1 MMNDNTALSPRQ
13 RLDNSRQAIVRQMGH
28 DTATAVGHGGSNDEI
43 DASAST
49 WSLVKQTATSW
60 WHGHPASL
68 ALDFAQP
75 RMQRFAQEQPVK
87 LLAISAGILGLMET
101 LSGPV
106 IAMILFIMPVIAIYR
121 VEALA
126 RFRQGWVNG
135 FILLTGSLAVS
146 ALVFSLLK

>member
-28 DTATAVGHGGSNDEI
+28 DTATAVEHGGSPDEI

-49 WSLVKQTATSW
+49 WSLVKQTAMSW
-60 WHGHPASL
+60 WQTHPASL

-87 LLAISAGILGLMET
+87 LLAISAGLGAAAMFLRPWRLISLTGLVFAALKSSEVAG
-101 LSGPV
+101 LASSLLASGT
-106 IAMILFIMPVIAIYR
+106 R
-121 VEALA
+121 ND
-126 RFRQGWVNG
+126 RFR
-135 FILLTGSLAVS
+135 
-146 ALVFSLLK
+146 

>member
-1 MMNDNTALSPRQ
+1 MMNDNTTLSPRE

-28 DTATAVGHGGSNDEI
+28 DTATTVEHGGSDTEI

-75 RMQRFAQEQPVK
+75 RMQRFAQEQPLK
-87 LLAISAGILGLMET
+87 LLAIAAGIGAATVFLRPWRLISLTGLVFAALKSSEVAG
-101 LSGPV
+101 LASSLLASGT
-106 IAMILFIMPVIAIYR
+106 R
-121 VEALA
+121 ND
-126 RFRQGWVNG
+126 RFR
-135 FILLTGSLAVS
+135 
-146 ALVFSLLK
+146 

>member
-1 MMNDNTALSPRQ
+1 MMNDNTALSPRE

-28 DTATAVGHGGSNDEI
+28 DTATTVEHGGSDTEI

-75 RMQRFAQEQPVK
+75 RMQRFAQEQPLK
-87 LLAISAGILGLMET
+87 LLAIAAGIGAATVFLRPWRLISLTGLVFAALKSSEVAG
-101 LSGPV
+101 LASSLLASGT
-106 IAMILFIMPVIAIYR
+106 R
-121 VEALA
+121 ND
-126 RFRQGWVNG
+126 RFR
-135 FILLTGSLAVS
+135 
-146 ALVFSLLK
+146 

>member
-1 MMNDNTALSPRQ
+1 MNDNTALSPRE

-28 DTATAVGHGGSNDEI
+28 DTATTVEHGGSDTEI

-75 RMQRFAQEQPVK
+75 RMQRFAQEQPLK
-87 LLAISAGILGLMET
+87 LLAIAAGIGAATVFLRPWRLISLTGLVFAALKSSEVAG
-101 LSGPV
+101 LASSLLASGT
-106 IAMILFIMPVIAIYR
+106 R
-121 VEALA
+121 ND
-126 RFRQGWVNG
+126 RFR
-135 FILLTGSLAVS
+135 
-146 ALVFSLLK
+146 

>member
-1 MMNDNTALSPRQ
+1 MMNDNTALSPRE

-28 DTATAVGHGGSNDEI
+28 DTATTVERGGSDTEI

-75 RMQRFAQEQPVK
+75 RMQRFAQEQPLK
-87 LLAISAGILGLMET
+87 LLAIAAGIGAATVFLRPWRLISLTGLVFAALKSSEVAG
-101 LSGPV
+101 LASSLLASGT
-106 IAMILFIMPVIAIYR
+106 R
-121 VEALA
+121 ND
-126 RFRQGWVNG
+126 RFR
-135 FILLTGSLAVS
+135 
-146 ALVFSLLK
+146 